1 MLYHLSMKFVDYY
14 ELKKELL
21 RDPEAKKEYD
31 RLGPRFEL
39 IRSIIQRRIEKNI
52 SQKELATKMGT
63 KQSALSRLE
72 SGNYNPSLAFMQKVA
87 EALDAKLEIKIS

>member
-1 MLYHLSMKFVDYY
+1 MKFRDFN

-31 RLGPRFEL
+31 RLGPRFQL
-39 IRSIIQRRIEKNI
+39 IRSIIQKRIEKDI
-52 SQKELATKMGT
+52 SQKELAERMGT

-72 SGNYNPSLAFMQKVA
+72 SGEYNPSLSFMQRVA
-87 EALDAKLEIKIS
+87 EALDSKLEIKIV